1 MGVSQPTANF
11 FLKRGCQGQDVLDLQ
26 CALATVGAYTG
37 NFDGGYGGSTET
49 ALRTFQKSKNL
60 LPSGILDSV
69 TAQTLGFT
77 RTEPAT
83 CPLLNVTTDL
93 VARLFEGT
101 PRSNIEINLPY
112 VLNTL
117 VEALLADKK
126 IVAVALATIRVEA
139 SSFLPVSELPS
150 TFNTSPGGVPFD
162 LYDHR
167 ASLGNGGSP
176 DGSQFRGRGFV
187 QLTGRA
193 NFLQLG
199 REIGLGE
206 QLATNPLKA
215 HQPSIAAKI
224 LAAFLRMRET
234 RIRTALSQNRLA
246 DVRRLV
252 NGGSNGLGQFTE
264 TFKLGMQLLP
274 DQLAA

>member
-1 MGVSQPTANF
+1 MGVSQPATNF

-37 NFDGGYGGSTET
+37 NFDGGYGGNTEA
-49 ALRTFQKSKNL
+49 ALRTFQKGKSL
-60 LPSGILDSV
+60 PPSGILDSV
-69 TAQTLGFT
+69 TAQILGFT

-93 VARLFEGT
+93 AARLFEGT

-112 VLNTL
+112 VLNAL
-117 VEALLADKK
+117 VEALLADKQ

-150 TFNTSPGGVPFD
+150 ALNTSPGGAPFD
-162 LYDHR
+162 LYDYR
-167 ASLGNGGSP
+167 ASLGNGGPP

-193 NFLQLG
+193 NFLQFG
-199 REIGLGE
+199 KEIGLGQ
-206 QLATNPLKA
+206 QLVTNPLKA
-215 HQPSIAAKI
+215 HQSAIAAKI
-224 LAAFLRMRET
+224 LAAFLRTHET
-234 RIRTALSQNRLA
+234 RIRTALAQNRLA

-264 TFKLGMQLLP
+264 TFKLAMQLLP